1 MKYNTI
7 VIDPPWPI
15 SLQGKVNRRS
25 NTKTKLPY
33 STLTFKQICDFSIK
47 DFAEKGA
54 HIYLWT
60 TNKFL
65 RKAFEVFDS
74 WKVNFHLVLV
84 MVKPSGIAPSMGY
97 VFGIEFC
104 LLGFYGKPMQKFQ
117 DIGKLNWFKGFN
129 KAGNHSSKPDEFYNL
144 VEKMSPSQRIDIFS
158 RKNRKNWSV
167 WGNEIGKFNIADGQ
181 EKPKVEK

>member
-1 MKYNTI
+1 MKYNTV

-15 SLQGKVNRRS
+15 PLQGKVSRRS

-33 STLTFKQICDFSIK
+33 SILTFKQICDFPLK
-47 DFAEKGA
+47 DFAEIGA

-65 RKAFEVFDS
+65 RKAFEVFEC
-74 WKVNFHLVLV
+74 WNVNFHLVLT
-84 MVKPSGIAPSMGY
+84 MIKPSGIAPSMGY
-97 VFGIEFC
+97 VFGTEFC

-117 DIGKLNWFKGFN
+117 SIGKLNWFKGFN
-129 KAGNHSSKPDEFYNL
+129 KAGNHSSKPDQFYNL
-144 VEKMSPSQRIDIFS
+144 VERMSPSPRIDIFS

-167 WGNEIGKFNIADGQ
+167 WGNEIGKFNVADGQ
-181 EKPKVEK
+181 DNTKVD